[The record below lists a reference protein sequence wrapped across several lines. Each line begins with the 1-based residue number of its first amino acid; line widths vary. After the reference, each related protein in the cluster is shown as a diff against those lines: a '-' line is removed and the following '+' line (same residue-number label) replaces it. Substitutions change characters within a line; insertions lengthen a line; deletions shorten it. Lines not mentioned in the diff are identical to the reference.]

1 MLFTVACTLHFYC
14 NWAIACTCCW
24 ARHQGLAQ
32 ISNCCD
38 RLRPRSWLPL
48 SAPFPLWV
56 AWIKYIFSQCAS
68 IRSCHIIDQLDS
80 IECKMNK
87 INQTSSQHVQAISK
101 KVSML
106 NQSQDKCKA
115 IICCPKERG
124 ATVSWV
130 HPRASWVVEPQHHRA
145 AWWEGLGCGAWAREG
160 GLYDWDWGLRSG
172 VWGGWEVWG
181 GEGGEQWGADVG
193 WGEEQSDELEGGA
206 PLQWRME
213 IPPAPPAVPKPLTLG
228 VDLPMPPPVPTVPQ
242 LGVTMP
248 FPPSPPVVTPVRT
261 PPAPAPTPP
270 WRMKRPLE
278 EKEEESFTGGGV
290 ASSSTRSL
298 AMRSEK
304 KEKKKKD
311 VTCLKNRLDSVE
323 GRQQRRL

>member
-193 WGEEQSDELEGGA
+193 WGRGAVWWAGGWGSIAMANGDSSSSSCSSEAFDTWGGFANASTSADSPSAWCDNAISSVAACWNTGEDATGASANTTLADEEAFGGEGGGE
-206 PLQWRME
+206 LHWWWCGFQFDQESGDEKWE
-213 IPPAPPAVPKPLTLG
+213 EG
-228 VDLPMPPPVPTVPQ
+228 
-242 LGVTMP
+242 
-248 FPPSPPVVTPVRT
+248 
-261 PPAPAPTPP
+261 
-270 WRMKRPLE
+270 E
-278 EKEEESFTGGGV
+278 EKERCDLSQ
-290 ASSSTRSL
+290 
-298 AMRSEK
+298 K
-304 KEKKKKD
+304 
-311 VTCLKNRLDSVE
+311 
-323 GRQQRRL
+323 